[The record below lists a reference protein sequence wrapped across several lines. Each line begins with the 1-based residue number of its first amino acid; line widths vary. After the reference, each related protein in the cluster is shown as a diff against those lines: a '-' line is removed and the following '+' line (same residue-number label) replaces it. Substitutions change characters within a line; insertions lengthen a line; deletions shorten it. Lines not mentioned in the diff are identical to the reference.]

1 MLTPKKLEPR
11 HREGARTRTEAIT
24 GVWQVVVAQAA
35 RLLPRRVVQ
44 EQGRST
50 GDPDLPDRPV
60 GSGSLVVLTQLSV
73 SFAAFLAFGV
83 WIRRK
88 VQGQNSAAHAVVVL
102 K

>member
-1 MLTPKKLEPR
+1 MSHATGKGPELERKPSPGSGGSWW
-11 HREGARTRTEAIT
+11 HRPLDCSRA
-24 GVWQVVVAQAA
+24 VWF
-35 RLLPRRVVQ
+35 
-44 EQGRST
+44 RSKDEVL

-88 VQGQNSAAHAVVVL
+88 VQGQNSAAHAVIVL